1 MVAGGSKMPTNN
13 KTANLGLNSWLG
25 TDKPIREDFVSD
37 NEKLD
42 KVISDHL
49 NDIDAHMTAE
59 RLELL
64 NSSFVVGKYTG
75 DGNSVKVIS
84 LDFQPRIAIVLYRG
98 MPLVEYNAEG
108 DYMVCNATILTSA
121 GEGGSIGGTILSK
134 TIRVSQTSSTSTGKI
149 VNLNR
154 LNGVYIYIAIK

>member
-1 MVAGGSKMPTNN
+1 MPTNN

-64 NSSFVVGKYTG
+64 NSSFIVGTYTG
-75 DGNSVKVIS
+75 DGNSVRVIS
-84 LDFQPRIAIVLYRG
+84 LDFHPRLAIVLYRG

-108 DYMVCNATILTSA
+108 DYMVCNATFLTSA

-134 TIRVSQTSSTSTGKI
+134 TIRVSQTATPINGRLI
-149 VNLNR
+149 NLNK
-154 LNGVYIYIAIK
+154 LNGIYVYIAIK

>member
-1 MVAGGSKMPTNN
+1 MPTNN

-64 NSSFVVGKYTG
+64 NSSFVVGTYTG

-84 LDFQPRIAIVLYRG
+84 LDFHPRLAIVLYRG

-108 DYMVCNATILTSA
+108 GYVVCNATILTSA
-121 GEGGSIGGTILSK
+121 GEGGSVGGNIATRS
-134 TIRVSQTSSTSTGKI
+134 IRVSQTTTPNNGRVI
-149 VNLNR
+149 NLNK
-154 LNGVYIYIAIK
+154 LDGIYVYIAIK